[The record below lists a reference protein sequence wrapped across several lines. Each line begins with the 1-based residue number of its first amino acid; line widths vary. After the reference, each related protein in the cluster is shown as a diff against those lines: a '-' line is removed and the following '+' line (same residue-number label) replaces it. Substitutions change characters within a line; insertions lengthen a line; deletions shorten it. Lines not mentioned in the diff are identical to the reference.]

1 MVCLGFRKYFAKGT
15 TVYKMLT
22 IYKAL
27 PFTVHS
33 ELPRYFTVYE
43 LLYCLLG
50 TLLLTKS
57 FRISKA
63 LCYS

>member
-22 IYKAL
+22 IYKVL

-33 ELPRYFTVYE
+33 EFSRYFSLQIALLFARDTAAYKE
-43 LLYCLLG
+43 L
-50 TLLLTKS
+50 
-57 FRISKA
+57 
-63 LCYS
+63 